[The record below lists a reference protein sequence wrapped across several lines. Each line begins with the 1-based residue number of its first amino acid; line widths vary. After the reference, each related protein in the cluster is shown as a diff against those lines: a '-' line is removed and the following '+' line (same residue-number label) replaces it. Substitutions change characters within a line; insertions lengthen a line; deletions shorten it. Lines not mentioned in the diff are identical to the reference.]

1 MGDVHIFCQQL
12 ETKQKKLVTIKKIKN
27 NITSKMIPYS
37 ENNFSSRVPDLTNFL
52 FLFFMITFQ
61 VFLIEF

>member
-1 MGDVHIFCQQL
+1 
-12 ETKQKKLVTIKKIKN
+12 
-27 NITSKMIPYS
+27 MIPYS

>member
-1 MGDVHIFCQQL
+1 L

-37 ENNFSSRVPDLTNFL
+37 ENNFSSRVPKC
-52 FLFFMITFQ
+52 
-61 VFLIEF
+61 

>member
-1 MGDVHIFCQQL
+1 
-12 ETKQKKLVTIKKIKN
+12 
-27 NITSKMIPYS
+27 MIPYS
-37 ENNFSSRVPDLTNFL
+37 ENNFSPRVPDLTNFL